1 MSTRAAIPA
10 GLLKKPFSSPF
21 GALGVGP
28 AWVSVRG
35 DAGMAATFALAAAA
49 RVRGAGAAG
58 GSAAAT
64 GETAKVNATN
74 RTRAHDKGLAHET
87 RVRLMVSSCSVQ
99 APCAQPSH
107 SFLKSPTPR
116 PSVQRNV
123 LPTTV
128 QASCQR
134 PNAS

>member
-49 RVRGAGAAG
+49 RVRGAGAAVG
-58 GSAAAT
+58 PAAAT
-64 GETAKVNATN
+64 GGTAEVNATN
-74 RTRAHDKGLAHET
+74 RNKAHDNGPAHENPGP
-87 RVRLMVSSCSVQ
+87 LMAFSCSAHAAC
-99 APCAQPSH
+99 APPEP
-107 SFLKSPTPR
+107 SFLES
-116 PSVQRNV
+116 
-123 LPTTV
+123 
-128 QASCQR
+128 
-134 PNAS
+134 